1 LFSSTPPAPQ
11 YADITPPTTPADLA
25 PVFAQ
30 GFGSGNLV
38 LNSYRLQYL
47 EDAQAYPDG
56 GFPAITS
63 GVATTESQLP
73 LRQDL
78 QSNDLRNWSPTAP
91 VQLCG
96 GAKDPIVFFFNTELM
111 QHYWSAIAPP
121 SAPVAYVDLE
131 ASTTNDPYTA
141 LKNDFAAAKALIAAD
156 AVAQGATDGGAA
168 AVDAAYH
175 AELVAPVCIAATR
188 AFFANQ

>member
-1 LFSSTPPAPQ
+1 M
-11 YADITPPTTPADLA
+11 
-25 PVFAQ
+25 
-30 GFGSGNLV
+30 
-38 LNSYRLQYL
+38 
-47 EDAQAYPDG
+47 
-56 GFPAITS
+56 
-63 GVATTESQLP
+63 P

-78 QSNDLRNWSPTAP
+78 QINDLRNWSPTAP

-96 GAKDPIVFFFNTELM
+96 GDRDPIVFFSNTQLM
-111 QHYWSAIAPP
+111 EHYWSTVATP
-121 SAPVAYVDLE
+121 SATVAYVDLE
-131 ASTTNDPYTA
+131 ASMPNDPYAA
-141 LKNDFAAAKALIAAD
+141 LKQDFAAAKALVAAD